1 MKNSTQC
8 NISFVKFIGVTSM
21 GYFGSYPVSKF
32 IIQDRYFDKVGL
44 QFFGYSVIKPR
55 DSKTST
61 TPAIAFTLRIRNCH
75 ESIVRTPFMLNLPLG
90 IQHDIARLSKPYA
103 SFKNESASQCARLCD
118 IGLGCVSWQVVSGN
132 KTCMLFS
139 DMSPHVWHPSTWK
152 ARDSLLTLNRPGN
165 YLQGGNTNILTNKG
179 VTSVMVNDSF
189 AQIWKQFS

>member
-1 MKNSTQC
+1 
-8 NISFVKFIGVTSM
+8 M

-61 TPAIAFTLRIRNCH
+61 TPAIAFTLCLRNCN

-103 SFKNESASQCARLCD
+103 SFKSESASQCATLCD

-139 DMSPHVWHPSTWK
+139 DMSAHVWYPSTWK
-152 ARDSLLTLNRPGN
+152 ARDSMLTLNRPGD
-165 YLQGGNTNILTNKG
+165 YLQSANTNILTNKG